1 MPAEEGLGL
10 DVDQSV
16 LPCEESREQ
25 NHGQAGSV
33 GSPSRFDLALQVES
47 QLFSKENIFR
57 FECSVRTRPQKQESQ
72 NVLGQIKKDGYQ
84 PKQGITGSHGT
95 EACHGRVAER
105 NSHTS
110 GVSAVMNSRC
120 TDLLRSTGEEC

>member
-33 GSPSRFDLALQVES
+33 GSPTRFDLALQIES
-47 QLFSKENIFR
+47 QLFPKENIFR
-57 FECSVRTRPQKQESQ
+57 SEGSARTRPQKQESQ
-72 NVLGQIKKDGYQ
+72 NVLGQINKDGDQ
-84 PKQGITGSHGT
+84 PK
-95 EACHGRVAER
+95 
-105 NSHTS
+105 
-110 GVSAVMNSRC
+110 
-120 TDLLRSTGEEC
+120 